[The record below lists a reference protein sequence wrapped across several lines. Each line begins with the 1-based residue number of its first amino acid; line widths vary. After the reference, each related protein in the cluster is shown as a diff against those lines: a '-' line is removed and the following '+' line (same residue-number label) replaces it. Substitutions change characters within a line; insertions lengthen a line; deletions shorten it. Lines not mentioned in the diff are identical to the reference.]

1 MHIFSDRAG
10 PQGLGRPPIGNTC
23 WPRMLP
29 HAQRDLH
36 QSLPQKD
43 QALDEC
49 FNLVPDE
56 CMAIE
61 NHREN
66 RSFQLD
72 SLHVHAIIKASL
84 FSFLFSFLM
93 ITKILAC
100 IFWFLG
106 FFAYCFIHP
115 TLELREKHAVHLCG
129 ILPWITMIASCGRL
143 TLHPVCYKAKRS
155 CLVGEKE

>member
-1 MHIFSDRAG
+1 
-10 PQGLGRPPIGNTC
+10 
-23 WPRMLP
+23 MLP

-36 QSLPQKD
+36 QSLPQRD

-84 FSFLFSFLM
+84 FCFFLFVLNNHKDSDMHL
-93 ITKILAC
+93 LVS
-100 IFWFLG
+100 WFL
-106 FFAYCFIHP
+106 C
-115 TLELREKHAVHLCG
+115 
-129 ILPWITMIASCGRL
+129 ILLYSSNPRITRKTCSPFVRYLAMNNYDSFMWTVDTPPSMLQG
-143 TLHPVCYKAKRS
+143 
-155 CLVGEKE
+155 

>member
-29 HAQRDLH
+29 HTQLDLH

-49 FNLVPDE
+49 FNLVNAWRLKALGESEFPAWFPSRP
-56 CMAIE
+56 C
-61 NHREN
+61 NHKG
-66 RSFQLD
+66 FTF
-72 SLHVHAIIKASL
+72 V
-84 FSFLFSFLM
+84 FFLFVLNNHKDSDMHL
-93 ITKILAC
+93 LVS
-100 IFWFLG
+100 WFLCILL
-106 FFAYCFIHP
+106 YSSNPQI
-115 TLELREKHAVHLCG
+115 TRKTTHLCG

-143 TLHPVCYKAKRS
+143 TLHPVCYKARGS
-155 CLVGEKE
+155 CLVGEKA

>member
-1 MHIFSDRAG
+1 MHIFSDRTG

-29 HAQRDLH
+29 HTQLDLH

-43 QALDEC
+43 QALC

-61 NHREN
+61 NHWEN
-66 RSFQLD
+66 RNFQLD
-72 SLHVHAIIKASL
+72 SLHVHAIITACFF
-84 FSFLFSFLM
+84 FSFLI
-93 ITKILAC
+93 ITKILTC

-115 TLELREKHAVHLCG
+115 TLKLREKQPIWAV
-129 ILPWITMIASCGRL
+129 SCRENYDSLMWTFDTPPRMFQG
-143 TLHPVCYKAKRS
+143 
-155 CLVGEKE
+155 

>member
-1 MHIFSDRAG
+1 
-10 PQGLGRPPIGNTC
+10 
-23 WPRMLP
+23 MLP

-36 QSLPQKD
+36 QSLPQRD

-66 RSFQLD
+66 RSFQID

-84 FSFLFSFLM
+84 FSFFFSFLI
-93 ITKILAC
+93 ITKILTC

-115 TLELREKHAVHLCG
+115 TLKLREKQPICAV
-129 ILPWITMIASCGRL
+129 SCHENYDSFMWTVDTPPSMLQG
-143 TLHPVCYKAKRS
+143 
-155 CLVGEKE
+155 